1 MADEKVLGFSIVIN
15 GVSNEAME
23 LQKLTLQLQNLN
35 KEYKDLQ
42 KTVKDQGGLASN
54 TQLQQLAALNNE
66 IDNHKTQIKEL
77 DKIQGFAKDS
87 LNRMRTELIK
97 LKDDY
102 ANASAEVREKMTPG
116 INKLTGEVSK
126 AEQAIGVHSRG
137 VGSYTQ
143 SIVKAAG
150 SLIGFVS
157 PIALVTV
164 ALGKLKEAFF
174 ATEEGLRFQTR
185 FTAGMKTFFQEL
197 ASGNVWG
204 AFFDRNVAKAQ
215 ELADK
220 MNELRIE
227 ERNESYKVADL
238 ETKNLLLRQ
247 ESARAGI
254 TEAEQIKILTQVEK
268 NENGIIKI
276 KKDHLAEELLLIQAM
291 LVLRPKDTQLLDQ
304 YTAKMIELN
313 RVDAEHNLRVAGRL
327 ASFGDKK
334 EKQDLIDLTD
344 TQIEKERALVIA
356 KQEAMRADQRMKF
369 LPQNGPI
376 FGLTGVLAVKIKK
389 DTQETV
395 DDIGNIIDKA
405 NKNMLKDGGIH
416 DRAMLDMAKKTAE
429 SKMNIEN
436 SAITLLTAIA
446 GKSKSIQKAALIAE
460 RAVAIAEII
469 TKARIANMA
478 TTAWGAAYAIPT
490 FGASLVAAVAI
501 NAKNTIAEVFNIGA
515 VVAATVTGLAGFA
528 RGGYTKPGSKNTPAG
543 IVHAGEW
550 VASQE
555 MVNSRETGPII
566 SALERKRATLAGS
579 GVMNR
584 TSPFAY
590 ASGGYVGQQA
600 PIVPAAGFDYERLA
614 ELIPKYIVLDI
625 NKVNQA
631 QSELA
636 VIITANRI

>member
-35 KEYKDLQ
+35 KEYKDLE
-42 KTVKDQGGLASN
+42 TAVKDQGGLASN

-77 DKIQGFAKDS
+77 DKIQGSAKDS

-268 NENGIIKI
+268 NENEIIQI

-334 EKQDLIDLTD
+334 EKQDLSL
-344 TQIEKERALVIA
+344 
-356 KQEAMRADQRMKF
+356 
-369 LPQNGPI
+369 
-376 FGLTGVLAVKIKK
+376 
-389 DTQETV
+389 
-395 DDIGNIIDKA
+395 
-405 NKNMLKDGGIH
+405 IH
-416 DRAMLDMAKKTAE
+416 
-429 SKMNIEN
+429 I
-436 SAITLLTAIA
+436 
-446 GKSKSIQKAALIAE
+446 
-460 RAVAIAEII
+460 
-469 TKARIANMA
+469 
-478 TTAWGAAYAIPT
+478 
-490 FGASLVAAVAI
+490 
-501 NAKNTIAEVFNIGA
+501 
-515 VVAATVTGLAGFA
+515 
-528 RGGYTKPGSKNTPAG
+528 
-543 IVHAGEW
+543 
-550 VASQE
+550 
-555 MVNSRETGPII
+555 
-566 SALERKRATLAGS
+566 
-579 GVMNR
+579 
-584 TSPFAY
+584 
-590 ASGGYVGQQA
+590 
-600 PIVPAAGFDYERLA
+600 
-614 ELIPKYIVLDI
+614 
-625 NKVNQA
+625 
-631 QSELA
+631 
-636 VIITANRI
+636 